1 MTMVKN
7 KITKWL
13 TGTKMANNW
22 DIILSCPTSSH
33 TTIHTVHRRQRN
45 DPNFGDNGL
54 KHAKIYKKSNRR
66 KRIGRFFCDD
76 VLILERSATH
86 RAMSA
91 WASRTSSTTCTAEVT
106 ETVCK
111 REDDVSSKRIITSLH
126 VVVGRI

>member
-1 MTMVKN
+1 MVKN

-76 VLILERSATH
+76 VLI
-86 RAMSA
+86 
-91 WASRTSSTTCTAEVT
+91 
-106 ETVCK
+106 
-111 REDDVSSKRIITSLH
+111 
-126 VVVGRI
+126 

>member
-1 MTMVKN
+1 MVKN

-86 RAMSA
+86 RTVSSWAASSWSA
-91 WASRTSSTTCTAEVT
+91 SSTCTTEVT
-106 ETVCK
+106 EAVCK
-111 REDDVSSKRIITSLH
+111 REDDVSSKRIVTGLH
-126 VVVGRI
+126 VVVGRV

>member
-1 MTMVKN
+1 MVKN

-45 DPNFGDNGL
+45 VPNFGDNVQ
-54 KHAKIYKKSNRR
+54 KQAIDPQKVNRR

-91 WASRTSSTTCTAEVT
+91 WASWASSTTCTAEVS
-106 ETVCK
+106 ETISQ
-111 REDDVSSKRIITSLH
+111 REDDISSERIVTSLNM
-126 VVVGRI
+126 VVG

>member
-1 MTMVKN
+1 MVKN

-54 KHAKIYKKSNRR
+54 KHAK
-66 KRIGRFFCDD
+66 
-76 VLILERSATH
+76 
-86 RAMSA
+86 
-91 WASRTSSTTCTAEVT
+91 
-106 ETVCK
+106 
-111 REDDVSSKRIITSLH
+111 
-126 VVVGRI
+126 

>member
-1 MTMVKN
+1 MVKN

-86 RAMSA
+86 RTASSWSA
-91 WASRTSSTTCTAEVT
+91 SSTCTTEVT
-106 ETVCK
+106 EAVCK
-111 REDDVSSKRIITSLH
+111 RYDDVSSKRIVTSLN